1 MNKNMYTG
9 ISNNIP
15 KDIDILEIGTP
26 VRLISLNFY
35 NMNQALIKYFRFE
48 KYCDETSQALQ
59 DLGIKY
65 RIERIHSLWQTMQYT
80 IEDYAYLE
88 NCGKVVYHIMSADE
102 KSHLIVP
109 KSCVEEIRE
118 YVSPYTI
125 ED

>member
-1 MNKNMYTG
+1 MNTG
-9 ISNNIP
+9 ISKNVP

-26 VRLISLNFY
+26 VRIISLNFY
-35 NMNQALIKYFRFE
+35 NMNQALIEYFKLE
-48 KYCDETSQALQ
+48 KYCDETSQTLQ

-65 RIERIHSLWQTMQYT
+65 RLERIHSLWQTMQYT

-88 NCGKVVYHIMSADE
+88 NCGIVVYHIMSIDG

-118 YVSPYTI
+118 YNSEFAI